1 MELDTSAS
9 IWQGK
14 LVRLRSREPG
24 DWENYWI
31 WDQDSESER
40 KDGPL
45 SFPRSQEW
53 LKQWMQ
59 EKAVRKQD
67 SNNWGLLIENK
78 EGKVVG
84 QIGSHDC
91 DPRAGHFQYGLSV
104 SKEHRRKGS
113 ASEAVLLLL
122 RYFFQELRYQKVT
135 VQVASFNEDSIGL
148 HERLGF
154 QGEGRIR
161 RAGFTKGQYF
171 DLLIYGLTVEEFEEK
186 HAHKFTHSTV

>member
-1 MELDTSAS
+1 MELDTSTS

-14 LVRLRSREPG
+14 LVRLRSHEPG

-45 SFPRSQEW
+45 AFPRSQEW
-53 LKQWMQ
+53 MKHWTQ
-59 EKAVRKQD
+59 EKAVRKQEG
-67 SNNWGLLIENK
+67 NNWDFLLENN

-84 QIGSHDC
+84 RIGSHDR
-91 DPRAGHFQYGLSV
+91 DPRVGHFGYGLV
-104 SKEHRRKGS
+104 ISKEDRRKGY
-113 ASEAVLLLL
+113 ASEAILLLL

-135 VQVASFNEDSIGL
+135 IEVASFNEDSIGL

-154 QGEGRIR
+154 QWEGRVR

-171 DLLIYGLTVEEFEEK
+171 DVLSYGLTGEEFEVK
-186 HAHKFTHSTV
+186 HAHTFS

>member
-14 LVRLRSREPG
+14 LVRLRSHEPG

-45 SFPRSQEW
+45 SFPRSQERMKHW
-53 LKQWMQ
+53 TQ
-59 EKAVRKQD
+59 EAAVRKQEG
-67 SNNWGLLIENK
+67 NNWNFLIENN

-84 QIGSHDC
+84 RIGSHDR
-91 DPRAGHFQYGLSV
+91 DPRVGHFGYGLAI
-104 SKEHRRKGS
+104 SKEHRRKGY
-113 ASEAVLLLL
+113 ASEVILLLL

-135 VQVASFNEDSIGL
+135 IQVASFNEDSIGL
-148 HERLGF
+148 HEHLGF
-154 QGEGRIR
+154 QLEGRIR
-161 RAGFTKGQYF
+161 RAIFTKGQYF
-171 DLLIYGLTVEEFEEK
+171 DVLNYGLTVEEFEEK
-186 HAHKFTHSTV
+186 HAHKFS

>member
-14 LVRLRSREPG
+14 LVRLRSHEPG

-45 SFPRSQEW
+45 SFPRSQERMKHW
-53 LKQWMQ
+53 TQ
-59 EKAVRKQD
+59 EEAVRKQEG
-67 SNNWGLLIENK
+67 NNWHFLIENN

-84 QIGSHDC
+84 RIGPHDC
-91 DPRAGHFQYGLSV
+91 DPRVGYFQYGIAI
-104 SKEHRRKGS
+104 SKEHRRKGY

-148 HERLGF
+148 HEHLGF
-154 QGEGRIR
+154 QWEGRIR
-161 RAGFTKGQYF
+161 RAIFTKGQYF
-171 DLLIYGLTVEEFEEK
+171 DELNYGLTVEEFEEK
-186 HAHKFTHSTV
+186 HAHKFS